1 MKRFLP
7 TPSALRECCRR
18 HNVTDDEPNDGML
31 GAPTNDEQN
40 NAFPNNNV
48 ANDQLDDRAADFD
61 EAAERQRAGLPPL
74 NNFDDANIDE

>member
-18 HNVTDDEPNDGML
+18 RNVVDEPNEAIL

-48 ANDQLDDRAADFD
+48 NDQLDDRAADFD